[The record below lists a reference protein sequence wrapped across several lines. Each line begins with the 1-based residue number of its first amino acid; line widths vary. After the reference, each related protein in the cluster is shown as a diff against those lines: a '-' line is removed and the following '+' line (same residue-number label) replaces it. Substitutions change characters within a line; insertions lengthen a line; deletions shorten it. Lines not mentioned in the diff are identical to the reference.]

1 MVGNVLLICHRQD
14 SVNRIMET
22 ILTTITSL
30 RNQIVTGIMHRLHSL
45 GMALV
50 TVQPHDLGA
59 QIVTGTTLHHHI
71 LGLAMNGELPLIIP
85 LTLVI
90 QQPHVPPANMG
101 MPSGARQEGGAT
113 SFTVHNRL
121 HLATRHTRVVKLDMA
136 VQEATITNP
145 IHRTLLAPVINII
158 GQTLI

>member
-14 SVNRIMET
+14 LVSRIMET

-30 RNQIVTGIMHRLHSL
+30 RNQTVIGMHRLHSL
-45 GMALV
+45 EMALV
-50 TVQPHDLGA
+50 RVQPHGLGA

-71 LGLAMNGELPLIIP
+71 LGLAMKGELPLVIP
-85 LTLVI
+85 PTLVI
-90 QQPHVPPANMG
+90 QQPHTPPATRG

-113 SFTVHNRL
+113 FFTVHLRL

-145 IHRTLLAPVINII
+145 THRTLLAPVINII